1 MSKLSIFRIED
12 AGLSDVKALR
22 VELFE
27 GTDPDDA
34 VISFNTVVFE
44 NNQNML
50 YRKLSKVLGDDDVW
64 EADADL
70 TDCVVVTGEAQK
82 VKIRE
87 PFYRFEKNKKGQFV
101 KASPERIVK
110 FAKLVAFKG
119 DSLENQLDRY
129 LSNVP
134 KECKIPI
141 EEDEES

>member
-12 AGLSDVKALR
+12 AGLPDAKALR

-64 EADADL
+64 EANADL

-134 KECKIPI
+134 EECKIPI